1 MAFTRKE
8 FLKLA
13 GGTTAGAAILAA
25 CRPNV
30 REFLVQSPSRLP
42 EDLVNGIDN
51 WYATSCAQCGSG
63 CGVVVRV
70 IEGRAKKIEGNPL
83 HPLSGGKLC
92 VRGQAGVQAL
102 YHPDRV
108 RRPMKATGA
117 RGSGNFAETTWDEAL
132 AAVTPKLNEMK
143 GAAAGSLLIVTD
155 SLNGGL
161 GMVAKRFA
169 KAMQATHATFEPMEE
184 SALKAAIKQTFDQEL
199 LPDFD
204 LGRSNFI
211 LSFGSDF
218 LGGWISQVRH
228 SRGYG
233 EFRQGARKR
242 GTLVQVDSRFSPT
255 AASADEWLYVKPGA
269 EGKLALSMAYVII
282 KSGLGD
288 AVAAR
293 ALTGGRGAAAL
304 EAYAPEKVA
313 EATGV
318 EAKHIEEMAKS
329 FAAPEN
335 QPAIAIGGGAAGAQT
350 NGVFNLT
357 AIYSLNHLVGNVNK
371 PGGVIFN
378 PPPPIG
384 DGTAAADRIAYA
396 AGTSTSLGEWKKIVD
411 SMKQGKVKAALIR
424 NADVVHGLP
433 ASLGFAEALANV
445 PTVVSFS
452 SFLDDTTYWAD
463 WVLPSSLPLE
473 DWADVP
479 MNPGPGYEAVTF
491 QQPVVRPFRD
501 TRGFGD
507 LLLTLAQ
514 ELKLEKDLPWA
525 NMRDVLRQQ
534 AQKLHQL
541 RRGSVTG
548 ATFEEFWGKL
558 LQQGGWWDTNAR
570 VLPVTFVNGLTLT
583 NPEPEFAGD
592 AARYPYTLLPF
603 QTVGIG
609 DGRLAHLPWL
619 QATPDPI
626 TTATWETW
634 VEVNSKMAKDL
645 DLREGDIVRIES
657 PAGAIDAMVYPNPAA
672 SPDVLAIPVGQ
683 GHKAY
688 GRWAEERG
696 ANIYSI
702 LDPREEKQSGSLA
715 WAATR
720 VKMTKTGKWKRIPK
734 MEGSVVPI
742 DFSNKVKVTNKDS

>member
-13 GGTTAGAAILAA
+13 GGTAAGAAILSA

-51 WYATSCAQCGSG
+51 WYATSCSQCGSG
-63 CGVVVRV
+63 CGVIVRV
-70 IEGRAKKIEGNPL
+70 IEGRAKKVEGNPV

-92 VRGQAGVQAL
+92 ARGQAGVQAV

-117 RGSGNFAETTWDEAL
+117 RGSGAFAETTWDEAL

-143 GAAAGSLLIVTD
+143 GAAAGSLLIVTGA
-155 SLNGGL
+155 LNGSQ

-169 KAMQATHATFEPMEE
+169 KAMNATHATFEPMEE
-184 SALKAAIKQTFDQEL
+184 AALKAAIKQTFDQDL

-204 LGRSNFI
+204 LGRSNYI
-211 LSFGSDF
+211 LSFSSDF

-242 GTLVQVDSRFSPT
+242 GTLVQADTRLSPT
-255 AASADEWLYVKPGA
+255 AAGADEWVYVKPGS
-269 EGKLALSMAYVII
+269 EGKLALSIAYVII

-288 AVAAR
+288 AAAAR

-318 EAKHIEEMAKS
+318 SAKHIEELAKA
-329 FAAPEN
+329 FVAPEN
-335 QPAIAIGGGAAGAQT
+335 QPAIAIGGGAAGAHT

-357 AIYSLNHLVGNVNK
+357 AIYSLNHLVGTVNK
-371 PGGVIFN
+371 PGGVNFN
-378 PPPPIG
+378 PAPPIG
-384 DGTAAADRIAYA
+384 DGTAAADRTAYA
-396 AGTSTSLGEWKKIVD
+396 AGTSTSLAEWKKIIEG
-411 SMKQGKVKAALIR
+411 MKQGKVKALVIR
-424 NADVVHGLP
+424 NANAVHSLP
-433 ASLGFAEALANV
+433 ASLGFADALANV
-445 PTVVSFS
+445 PTVISLS

-463 WVLPSSLPLE
+463 WVLPTSLPLE
-473 DWADVP
+473 DWADAP

-507 LLLTLAQ
+507 ILLTLAQ
-514 ELKLEKDLPWA
+514 ELKIEKDLPWTS
-525 NMRDVLRQQ
+525 MRDALRQQ
-534 AQKLHQL
+534 AQKLHQFG
-541 RRGSVTG
+541 RGNIKA

-570 VLPVTFVNGLTLT
+570 ALPVPFVNGLNLT

-592 AARYPYTLLPF
+592 AGRYPFVLLPF
-603 QTVGIG
+603 QTAGIG

-619 QATPDPI
+619 QATPDPM

-634 VEVNSKMAKDL
+634 VEVNSKTARDM
-645 DLREGDIVRIES
+645 DLREGDVVRIES
-657 PAGAIDAMVYPNPAA
+657 PAGAIQALVYPNPAA
-672 SPDVLAIPVGQ
+672 PPDVLAIPVGR
-683 GHKAY
+683 GHKAF
-688 GRWAEERG
+688 GRWAEGYG
-696 ANIYSI
+696 ANVYAV

-720 VKMTKTGKWKRIPK
+720 VSIAKTGKWKRIPK
-734 MEGSVVPI
+734 MEGSVLPI
-742 DFSNKVKVTNKDS
+742 DFSNKIKVTNKDS